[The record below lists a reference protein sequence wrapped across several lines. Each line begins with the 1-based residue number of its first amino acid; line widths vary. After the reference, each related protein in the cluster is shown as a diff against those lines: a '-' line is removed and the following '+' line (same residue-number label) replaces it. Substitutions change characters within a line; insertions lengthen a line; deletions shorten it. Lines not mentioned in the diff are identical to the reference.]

1 MPSPIIHTGLGFIIY
16 RVIRDRFHGQYK
28 LKNTG
33 LPLVLVLA
41 VGISLLPDIDVIPG
55 ILANDLGRY
64 HNNISH
70 SIIFGSMV
78 ALLLAVIVSR
88 TLKSGIW
95 IWLVI
100 FTLGYS
106 MHALL
111 DFFTMGERGV
121 MLFWPL
127 TSERFSSP
135 LKLFYG
141 VRWSE
146 GLFSQ
151 VHLHTLVNE
160 IVFLALVGL
169 VLLFIER
176 KKLNAVKNNADRNP
190 RINRRSGSCP

>member
-1 MPSPIIHTGLGFIIY
+1 MPSPIVHTGLGFIIY
-16 RVIRDRFHGQYK
+16 RVFRDRFPGQFK
-28 LKNTG
+28 LKMAG

-55 ILANDLGRY
+55 VLAKDLGRY

-78 ALLLAVIVSR
+78 ALLLAIIVSR
-88 TLKSGIW
+88 ILKSGIW
-95 IWLVI
+95 IWFGI

-106 MHALL
+106 LHALL

-135 LKLFYG
+135 VKLFYG

-146 GLFSQ
+146 GLLSQ
-151 VHLHTLVNE
+151 AHFHTLVNE
-160 IVFLALVGL
+160 IAFLVLVGL

-176 KKLNAVKNNADRNP
+176 RKLKAYNTKAARSP
-190 RINRRSGSCP
+190 RINRRSGTCP